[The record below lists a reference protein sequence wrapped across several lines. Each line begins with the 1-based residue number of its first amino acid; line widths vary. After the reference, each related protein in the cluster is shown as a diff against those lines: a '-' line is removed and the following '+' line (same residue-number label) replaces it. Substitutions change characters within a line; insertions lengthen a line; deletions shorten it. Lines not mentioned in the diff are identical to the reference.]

1 MVASGRR
8 DGPGSTQGAPGRRLL
23 AVNLYYA
30 PDVASSG
37 QLLSELC
44 AGLAALGT
52 EVRVIAG
59 QPSYTP
65 DAVAAPASEVLNGVN
80 VERVDLGEARG
91 RERITSR
98 LKGYVLFMWR
108 AWRAA
113 VAAAERERPDA
124 VLTLSNPPFVGLIGA
139 RLARRFRIPYYYV
152 LYDIHPDAL
161 KASGF
166 VRLPPGAVFA
176 WNRVNRWIFNRA
188 ERVIVP
194 GSAMRDTL
202 VQSKGVPP
210 ERVAVIPNW
219 ARPELGPGD
228 RLQPIR
234 EELGIGP
241 EDVLVLYAG
250 NMGIM
255 HPLDPILDAAGTL
268 RDTPLRFVFVG
279 DGARRESMEARVRS
293 ERLGNV
299 TFLPYQPEARFRE
312 LLAASDACFVVLE
325 PGMERFAVPSRAY
338 TFLSAGKPLL
348 TSMAPD
354 GDIARLV
361 AKAGCGWNIQG
372 VSELAALLRRLAAD
386 RDEIAERGLAGRRVY
401 EETYRRD
408 RIIRRYADLLG
419 G

>member
-1 MVASGRR
+1 MVV
-8 DGPGSTQGAPGRRLL
+8 PGSRDRPGSAPGAPACRLL

-37 QLLSELC
+37 QLLAELC
-44 AGLAALGT
+44 AGLAGLGF
-52 EVRVIAG
+52 EIRVIAG
-59 QPSYTP
+59 QPSYTSYAV
-65 DAVAAPASEVLNGVN
+65 DAPGREVLNGVN
-80 VERVDLGEARG
+80 VERVDLGGARG
-91 RERITSR
+91 RERVTTR
-98 LKGYVLFMWR
+98 LKGYILFMWR

-113 VAAAERERPDA
+113 VAATERERPDA
-124 VLTLSNPPFVGLIGA
+124 VITLSNPPFVGLIGA

-161 KASGF
+161 RASGF
-166 VRLPPGAVFA
+166 VRLPPGVAFA
-176 WNRVNRWIFNRA
+176 WNRVNRWILSRA
-188 ERVIVP
+188 KRVIVP
-194 GSAMRDTL
+194 GFAMRDTL

-228 RLQPIR
+228 RLQPTR

-241 EDVLVLYAG
+241 EDVLLLYAG

-255 HPLDPILDAAGTL
+255 HPLDPILDAAATL

-279 DGARRESMEARVRS
+279 DGARREGMEARVRS
-293 ERLGNV
+293 ENLGNV

-312 LLAASDACFVVLE
+312 LLVASDACFVVLE

-348 TSMAPD
+348 TSMSPD

-361 AKAGCGWNIQG
+361 EETGCGWNVQG
-372 VSELAALLRRLAAD
+372 GSDLAALLRRLAAG
-386 RDEIAERGLAGRRVY
+386 RDEMAERGRAGRKVY

-408 RIIRRYADLLG
+408 RIIQRYADLLG

>member
-8 DGPGSTQGAPGRRLL
+8 DGPGSTQGAPGHRLL

-361 AKAGCGWNIQG
+361 AEAGCGWNIQG